1 MIYKFIISSV
11 FCVFLLSSCTPVDG
25 EFNSQDQS
33 QNSTQKLIGTN
44 GQLIPIQSNNAQAAG
59 YDELSGIMVVKFKNG
74 AIYEYFA
81 VSTELWEDF
90 LQAQPD
96 PWSLVGYPR
105 LVQAGVPYRR
115 IS

>member
-1 MIYKFIISSV
+1 M
-11 FCVFLLSSCTPVDG
+11 
-25 EFNSQDQS
+25 
-33 QNSTQKLIGTN
+33 IGTN
-44 GQLIPIQSNNAQAAG
+44 GQLIPIQSNNVHAAG
-59 YDELSGIMVVKFKNG
+59 YDELSGIMTVKFKNG

-81 VSTELWEDF
+81 VPRELWESF

-105 LVQAGVPYRR
+105 LVQAGVLYKR